1 MTAGRL
7 VFRATRIARDEFL
20 AVQDTAA
27 TAQRRADRI
36 IAEARATAA
45 AISDDLKRREA
56 KIDSRIRDMTDAQ
69 LRTFID
75 EQSLTQSARSM
86 ASLLSE
92 AQRIRAA
99 FEDLQPWLIT
109 LVETCLRKIVGQID
123 TDVLISATVAEAVSD
138 MQAAHG
144 LTLRVAS
151 GDLSRL
157 LSISRKWPD
166 AFASVENILADAS
179 LPPGEM
185 TLESDGGLIA
195 FGVESSMRAVI
206 DNLEMAL
213 CDLDQM
219 PGGAA

>member
-56 KIDSRIRDMTDAQ
+56 EIDSRIRDMTDAQ

-86 ASLLSE
+86 ANLLSE

-109 LVETCLRKIVGQID
+109 LV
-123 TDVLISATVAEAVSD
+123 
-138 MQAAHG
+138 
-144 LTLRVAS
+144 
-151 GDLSRL
+151 
-157 LSISRKWPD
+157 
-166 AFASVENILADAS
+166 
-179 LPPGEM
+179 
-185 TLESDGGLIA
+185 
-195 FGVESSMRAVI
+195 
-206 DNLEMAL
+206 
-213 CDLDQM
+213 
-219 PGGAA
+219 